1 MTKSEFISLLSK
13 PYSIS
18 ETNVALLKEL
28 TKSFPYC
35 QSAYILLAKAT
46 HENDSMHANQMLRK
60 ASVYAT
66 DRQILKKV
74 IHLKAPV
81 EKEEVKEVVPEDIK
95 QSNTEIVDASKVSPQ
110 EEETVTKEVTKMET
124 STPSST
130 DDIIKELQETLEN
143 SKKIANEL
151 AIKKQQES
159 LIQAAAL
166 LEEKKTVINPIE
178 VEEEANSSL
187 KKETE
192 IGEYF
197 SKEEEIALEKPD
209 EKKKE
214 VGTVSKSEEEILPS
228 LPEKKLGYNF
238 FSSRLGD
245 FIEQESDYTSEYP
258 FLSTEKN
265 YIISAPKIKSQEDI
279 VDEFIKKAHAIKR
292 VKTAPSNEKIEN
304 LARKSIR
311 KKKTPATETL
321 AKLYASQQNKSRAKK
336 IYEELILKNPEKR
349 SYFAALIEQLEK

>member
-1 MTKSEFISLLSK
+1 M
-13 PYSIS
+13 
-18 ETNVALLKEL
+18 
-28 TKSFPYC
+28 
-35 QSAYILLAKAT
+35 LLAKAT

-74 IHLKAPV
+74 IHKKAPV
-81 EKEEVKEVVPEDIK
+81 EKIEVELSIPEEIK
-95 QSNTEIVDASKVSPQ
+95 QTDTENINEPNVNQVEEKNVSKEAIKTEKSSASP
-110 EEETVTKEVTKMET
+110 
-124 STPSST
+124 T
-130 DDIIKELQETLEN
+130 DDIIKELQKTLEN

-151 AIKKQQES
+151 AIKKQQEN

-166 LEEKKTVINPIE
+166 LQEKKTVVNPSKNEEKETPINDSFSNEE
-178 VEEEANSSL
+178 VEEPL
-187 KKETE
+187 
-192 IGEYF
+192 
-197 SKEEEIALEKPD
+197 

-214 VGTVSKSEEEILPS
+214 VETISRIEKEDLSI
-228 LPEKKLGYNF
+228 LPEKILGYNF

-292 VKTAPSNEKIEN
+292 VKTAPTNEKIEN